1 MKKSLII
8 TAALIGVFSASISA
22 SALESPLSSQSEI
35 TVKAF
40 AGNIKNPSVFALANG
55 SSLVSWQEELDGGY
69 FLKTRTISPTNKLGA
84 IQSINSEKAIS
95 IGEGS
100 GTKQTVAI
108 NKAGKLF
115 AVWVTQGLRYGVQSQ
130 KIWGRTSI
138 DGTNWSTPFVVLP
151 GLTVSGDDQ
160 DCEMDAMDQ
169 PGCGYLR
176 LQAAIDDKNRLA
188 VLVADNR
195 EGIGNRYRMKATNFL
210 GHWSNLKTLT
220 STPSMRSSEIV
231 GLTSGFAVSA
241 TRYDSA
247 ASNMVKASYYD
258 PKTETWTY
266 TLTGTSIP
274 ANTVI
279 KSKWVQRSL
288 KKLSLVM
295 ASSNEQ
301 GGISLRNFDTESKT
315 WSSELIQIK
324 EREANTVFQD
334 VTAAKV
340 GSELVVMFSSYNQN
354 DGSSQVRVAKNVEGT
369 PTITVIGTAFDQMD
383 LLYIGSSLSNT
394 AVVAF
399 NVSMNGA
406 KLGGTTAETLPI
418 TIPNTA
424 SNGYLN
430 AMTKSKTDL
439 VQAVGL
445 KFSEGV
451 TSVIFI
457 KGFVN

>member
-1 MKKSLII
+1 
-8 TAALIGVFSASISA
+8 
-22 SALESPLSSQSEI
+22 
-35 TVKAF
+35 
-40 AGNIKNPSVFALANG
+40 
-55 SSLVSWQEELDGGY
+55 
-69 FLKTRTISPTNKLGA
+69 
-84 IQSINSEKAIS
+84 
-95 IGEGS
+95 
-100 GTKQTVAI
+100 
-108 NKAGKLF
+108 
-115 AVWVTQGLRYGVQSQ
+115 
-130 KIWGRTSI
+130 
-138 DGTNWSTPFVVLP
+138 
-151 GLTVSGDDQ
+151 
-160 DCEMDAMDQ
+160 
-169 PGCGYLR
+169 
-176 LQAAIDDKNRLA
+176 
-188 VLVADNR
+188 
-195 EGIGNRYRMKATNFL
+195 
-210 GHWSNLKTLT
+210 
-220 STPSMRSSEIV
+220 
-231 GLTSGFAVSA
+231 LTSGFAVSA

-334 VTAAKV
+334 VTAAKA

-418 TIPNTA
+418 TIPNAA